1 MFQFD
6 FGPNWYLD
14 SHPGVAGHAETGSS
28 LGTAEWKMWL
38 PLVVHSEDLNQLDED
53 WKKRASLA
61 TWNIKRK
68 MSHYN

>member
-1 MFQFD
+1 M
-6 FGPNWYLD
+6 GA
-14 SHPGVAGHAETGSS
+14 AGHAGMGSY
-28 LGTAEWKMWL
+28 LGTAERKIRL